1 MDRQKEKKKRG
12 ERRLYYD
19 IIRLTYFIQ
28 STAKFDTAYS
38 IDIYIYHGLDTSLHF
53 RRFLLRIIEN
63 DISRERKDFFFFFSF

>member
-38 IDIYIYHGLDTSLHF
+38 IDIYHDWTRHCIF
-53 RRFLLRIIEN
+53 RDYIMRIIEN